1 MSRQSKNNGSG
12 NDGSWFLEA
21 VGAVPTGPTPSETVA
36 ALEKDNTLTDLR
48 PTMAPAGQV
57 VVYSFFDGDTGT
69 STSAFEP
76 PARLPD
82 VDSNG
87 FLVDE
92 TGEVM
97 VDSRTPEPESEGDT
111 ELSPVLRT
119 RRPFRWPV
127 LVIGLFVVAA
137 LAAAVVWLPEATRQE
152 AVVVKQS
159 YADASLA
166 LRLELPSGQAAL
178 DTVTDPSTDTDE
190 LSAAVPAI
198 SQLDSVAH
206 ALSVVAAEPVPR
218 QLPVIRVEEVAGLE
232 ALQDSALINAA
243 QGSDIARR
251 LGHTYVYRTTIPQ
264 LLTTG
269 DLPTSADVQ
278 TINTLSVS
286 LASSLVDDSNALGDL
301 PTTEAA
307 ADLNDAAHAAVE
319 RFALW
324 QDEYLSALVE
334 GDEAVATSLIA
345 ELDDIRL
352 GLNSTLVEALGI
364 ARIEIDQRIVELA
377 ESLESYLEILTR

>member
-57 VVYSFFDGDTGT
+57 VVFSFFDGDTGT

-97 VDSRTPEPESEGDT
+97 VDSRTPEPESEEDT

-137 LAAAVVWLPEATRQE
+137 LAAAVVWLPEATRRG

-334 GDEAVATSLIA
+334 GNEAAATSLIA

>member
-1 MSRQSKNNGSG
+1 MSRQSKNSGSG

-21 VGAVPTGPTPSETVA
+21 VGAVPIGPTPSETVA
-36 ALEKDNTLTDLR
+36 ALEKDNTLTDLQ
-48 PTMAPAGQV
+48 PTMAPADQV
-57 VVYSFFDGDTGT
+57 VVYSSFDGDTGT

-82 VDSNG
+82 VDSND

-92 TGEVM
+92 TGEIM
-97 VDSRTPEPESEGDT
+97 VDSRTPEPQSEGDT

-127 LVIGLFVVAA
+127 VVIGLFVVAA
-137 LAAAVVWLPEATRQE
+137 LAAAVVWLPEATRQD

-166 LRLELPSGQAAL
+166 LRLELPNGQAAL

-377 ESLESYLEILTR
+377 ESLDSYLEILTR

>member
-57 VVYSFFDGDTGT
+57 VVFSFFDGDTGT

-137 LAAAVVWLPEATRQE
+137 LAAAVVWLPEATRRG
-152 AVVVKQS
+152 AVVV
-159 YADASLA
+159 
-166 LRLELPSGQAAL
+166 
-178 DTVTDPSTDTDE
+178 
-190 LSAAVPAI
+190 
-198 SQLDSVAH
+198 
-206 ALSVVAAEPVPR
+206 
-218 QLPVIRVEEVAGLE
+218 
-232 ALQDSALINAA
+232 
-243 QGSDIARR
+243 
-251 LGHTYVYRTTIPQ
+251 
-264 LLTTG
+264 
-269 DLPTSADVQ
+269 
-278 TINTLSVS
+278 
-286 LASSLVDDSNALGDL
+286 
-301 PTTEAA
+301 
-307 ADLNDAAHAAVE
+307 
-319 RFALW
+319 
-324 QDEYLSALVE
+324 
-334 GDEAVATSLIA
+334 
-345 ELDDIRL
+345 
-352 GLNSTLVEALGI
+352 
-364 ARIEIDQRIVELA
+364 
-377 ESLESYLEILTR
+377 

>member
-137 LAAAVVWLPEATRQE
+137 LAAAVVWLPEATRRG

>member
-1 MSRQSKNNGSG
+1 
-12 NDGSWFLEA
+12 
-21 VGAVPTGPTPSETVA
+21 
-36 ALEKDNTLTDLR
+36 
-48 PTMAPAGQV
+48 
-57 VVYSFFDGDTGT
+57 
-69 STSAFEP
+69 
-76 PARLPD
+76 
-82 VDSNG
+82 
-87 FLVDE
+87 
-92 TGEVM
+92 
-97 VDSRTPEPESEGDT
+97 
-111 ELSPVLRT
+111 
-119 RRPFRWPV
+119 
-127 LVIGLFVVAA
+127 
-137 LAAAVVWLPEATRQE
+137 
-152 AVVVKQS
+152 
-159 YADASLA
+159 
-166 LRLELPSGQAAL
+166 
-178 DTVTDPSTDTDE
+178 
-190 LSAAVPAI
+190 
-198 SQLDSVAH
+198 
-206 ALSVVAAEPVPR
+206 
-218 QLPVIRVEEVAGLE
+218 VIRVEEVAGLE